1 MKVNFFLIGPPRCAS
16 TSLAHYLANH
26 PHVCFANPKEPTYFC
41 TDIPSGYENEPKTI
55 EEYHNIYFSH
65 YRPQE
70 HKLIGEGTPL
80 YLMSECAAAKIQEYN
95 PDAKF
100 IALARNPIDIVTSM
114 HAARVRVGLRHENIP
129 DFEDAWNAQ
138 EARKRGE
145 LLPKNVIRGAVLQYR
160 ELGSLGTQFDRLM
173 KQVSP
178 EKLHIIVYDDLKN
191 NMEKTKT
198 EILRFLG
205 LPELQKAAVPHLEA
219 NSEWKSEIGR
229 RFFELLRDAAHQLPL
244 KPKIGL
250 LGAIRRFGVKPASRK
265 ELRPEFRNRL
275 REEFS
280 EEISLL
286 SKLLNRDFSH
296 WQ

>member
-1 MKVNFFLIGPPRCAS
+1 MKVNFFIIGAPRCAS
-16 TSLAHYLANH
+16 TSLASYLSMH
-26 PHVCFANPKEPTYFC
+26 PSVCFANPKEPTYFC
-41 TDIPSGYENEPKTI
+41 TEIHTGYKNEPDTI
-55 EEYHNIYFSH
+55 EKYHETYFAH
-65 YRPQE
+65 FHPE
-70 HKLIGEGTPL
+70 NHKLLGEGTPF
-80 YLMSECAAAKIQEYN
+80 YLMSRYAVPRILEYN

-114 HAARVRVGLRHENIP
+114 HAARTRNGLRHENIP

-145 LLPKNVIRGAVLQYR
+145 RLPKNVIRGAVLQYR

-178 EKLHIIVYDDLKN
+178 ENLHVIIYDDLMTD
-191 NMEKTKT
+191 MEKTKT
-198 EILRFLG
+198 ELLQFLG
-205 LPELQKAAVPHLEA
+205 LAEFQKIAVPHLEA
-219 NSEWKSEIGR
+219 NSEWKSETGR
-229 RFFELLRDAAHQLPL
+229 RFFELLRNTAHRFPL
-244 KPKIGL
+244 RPKIGL

-265 ELRPEFRNRL
+265 ELRPEFRARL

-280 EEISLL
+280 GEISLL
-286 SKLLNRDFSH
+286 SKLLNRDLSH